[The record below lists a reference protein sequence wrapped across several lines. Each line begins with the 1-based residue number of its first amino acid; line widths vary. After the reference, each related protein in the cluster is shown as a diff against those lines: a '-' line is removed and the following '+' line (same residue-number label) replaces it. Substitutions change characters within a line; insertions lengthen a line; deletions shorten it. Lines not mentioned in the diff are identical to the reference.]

1 MNHMDW
7 GIRFWE
13 YGTTYFYDANVWS
26 FTWPNQPPGT
36 MYIFAIVRKLFEFIF
51 GLFWTLNIKISI
63 FPSGIITYLES
74 NLYPAL
80 IHMPAIL
87 ADFGIAYLIYKFTNK
102 KWASILWLINPVIWY
117 NSSVWGQYDSVINFL
132 ALLSFYLLIA
142 KKNLPTKLA
151 KLRLSFS
158 FLAFIFSLYIKL
170 SLIIFVPIWLIVAL
184 KQKYRLSNWVVATGI
199 SFLGIILLS
208 LPFAQDEPVRWLY
221 YLYKDKVLTQQMQV
235 ITANAF
241 NFWSLLTGPELRS
254 HSLPFI
260 GLTYQIW
267 GYILFGVFYLLLLY
281 RFFRLVFINHNSL
294 IINLVWSLALTAFS
308 SFMLLTNMH
317 ERYLYPL
324 FPYLTILVGM
334 RLVSVYPYIFIS
346 LLSLFNM
353 YNLWFVP
360 NVPWLVSVMSLNF
373 NVISRLSG
381 FFALVYFL
389 YLYFRYNL
397 GNGKNLVTANPSFGN
412 KS

>member
-102 KWASILWLINPVIWY
+102 QWASILWLINPVIWY

-132 ALLSFYLLIA
+132 ALLSFYFLL
-142 KKNLPTKLA
+142 KKKLVLSSLSLALSLYTK
-151 KLRLSFS
+151 
-158 FLAFIFSLYIKL
+158 FSLV
-170 SLIIFVPIWLIVAL
+170 IFVPIWLIIAL
-184 KQKYRLSNWVVATGI
+184 KQNYGFKRYALTILCSLFTV
-199 SFLGIILLS
+199 LLLS
-208 LPFAQDEPVRWLY
+208 FPFSKDNPIEWLY